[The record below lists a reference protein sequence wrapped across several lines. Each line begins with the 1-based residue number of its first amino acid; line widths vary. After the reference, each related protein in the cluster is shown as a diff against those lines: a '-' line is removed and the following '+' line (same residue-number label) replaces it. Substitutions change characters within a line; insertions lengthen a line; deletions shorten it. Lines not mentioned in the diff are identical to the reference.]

1 MKLTYEMAG
10 FAEAA
15 WEIIESN
22 EPDISTERLM
32 QMVADRL
39 IQEYKEEFDA
49 GHVADLVA
57 PNFKPKEVE

>member
-32 QMVADRL
+32 QMVADSL
-39 IQEYKEEFDA
+39 TIEYKREFNA
-49 GHVADLVA
+49 GHVADLVN
-57 PNFKPKEVE
+57 PNFEPKES